1 MDNYLVSAGY
11 LPCKTYYHR
20 VTHLTKFSSV
30 SISETE
36 DIFSSDI
43 DEPDDVSDIKDM
55 SDSDTE
61 KSESFVIEVSEETP
75 ENIKFDSIAESVM
88 TYLKKINHL

>member
-1 MDNYLVSAGY
+1 
-11 LPCKTYYHR
+11 
-20 VTHLTKFSSV
+20 
-30 SISETE
+30 
-36 DIFSSDI
+36 
-43 DEPDDVSDIKDM
+43 M

-88 TYLKKINHL
+88 TYLKKISYI